1 MYRDDSLPGD
11 FFHATLNDCS
21 RSPDKV
27 KLLSISIETSIGAR
41 WGTRHTLVIERAA
54 DVIIGIDLGT
64 TNSLV
69 ASWNAAQPE
78 LIPNVLGNVLTPSV
92 VGFDDDGETVL
103 VGSEARD
110 RLITKPELTAAV
122 FKRYMGTDRA
132 IRLGARTFRPE
143 ELASFLLRALKADA
157 EASLGIAVEEAVIT
171 VPAYFSDAQRKATR
185 NAGHLA
191 GLKVDRLLNEPTA
204 AALSYGLHERDS
216 ENKFLV
222 FDLGG
227 GTFGISVLEL
237 FEGVFEVRASAG
249 DNFLG
254 GEDFDE
260 LLAKHFA
267 AHCGFADETF
277 TAPSESKLLARI
289 FAEAERIKR
298 RLTIED
304 HAVMKIEHNGRL
316 HEWAIAGDAFE
327 QLVEPLL
334 ERLRNPVERALRDA
348 RIRASDLDEI
358 VLAGGATK
366 MPVVRRPVSRLFGR
380 LPASHLN
387 PDEIVAKGAA
397 IQAGLKMHDA
407 ALDEVVMTDICPYTL
422 GIEVAEQIGERK
434 FKQGF
439 YLPII
444 ERNCVVPISR
454 VEEVST
460 LVDGQREI
468 LVEIYQGESRF
479 VADNIFLGKLNVR
492 VPPKPAG
499 EVSIE
504 VRFTYDVNGLLEV
517 DVDVPITDEHRN
529 IVIEDNPGVL
539 TAAEIEQRLAALS
552 SLKLHPRDVLENRA
566 LLARAN
572 RVFEESLASERVIV
586 GVWITDFSAVLE
598 SQDLRAI
605 AQARND
611 LESRLDELAID
622 PVL

>member
-1 MYRDDSLPGD
+1 M
-11 FFHATLNDCS
+11 
-21 RSPDKV
+21 
-27 KLLSISIETSIGAR
+27 
-41 WGTRHTLVIERAA
+41 
-54 DVIIGIDLGT
+54 IIGIDLGT